1 MSTLAT
7 TLASSVGPKLALA
20 LAYANPAHAAAP
32 AAAATDWLTLVS
44 TYAAIVLLAV
54 GAFISLSGSLGLVRF
69 PDFYARLH
77 TAGKTDSL
85 AQLCIF
91 GGLAL
96 IAAVPGPDGTLRDV
110 DTLVRIKLI
119 MVALILFFTAPTA
132 THAITKAAQLDGL
145 KPWEKGDE
153 EPHE

>member
-1 MSTLAT
+1 MSTLA
-7 TLASSVGPKLALA
+7 SCMSLALEFA
-20 LAYANPAHAAAP
+20 ANPAHGP
-32 AAAATDWLTLVS
+32 AAAD
-44 TYAAIVLLAV
+44 AAAAAGGDLMSQLRSGLIIGLLGV
-54 GAFISLSGSLGLVRF
+54 GAFISLTGSLGLVRF

-96 IAAVPGPDGTLRDV
+96 IATVPGPDGAPRDV
-110 DTLVRIKLI
+110 DTLIRIKLL
-119 MVALILFFTAPTA
+119 MVAVILFFTAPTA

-145 KPWEKGDE
+145 KPWQKGDDQDDE
-153 EPHE
+153 